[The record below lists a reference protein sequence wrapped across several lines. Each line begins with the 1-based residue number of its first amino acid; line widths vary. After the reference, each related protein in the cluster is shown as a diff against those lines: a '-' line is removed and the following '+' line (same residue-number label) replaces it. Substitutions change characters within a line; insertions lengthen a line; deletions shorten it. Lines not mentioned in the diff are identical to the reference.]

1 MQILISADWHLDEWS
16 AVGRNP
22 LSGVVDRLHDL
33 DALILA
39 GDLAEDPLRTWPALL
54 DWIGRRI
61 DPAKVHVI
69 PGNHDYYDHRLDG
82 DDALRA
88 VVEAAGMRFAQ
99 KTVIRIGDLR
109 FLCCTLWTD
118 FRLSGPQDE
127 AMQRALWMADFE
139 RIARDA
145 GGALITP
152 TDTAAA
158 HADHLDWLT
167 RTISAPHAGKTVV
180 VTHHLP
186 NARVAGSPSPL
197 SPFFASD
204 LEEWTLQHKP
214 ALWLCGH
221 AHRHQQAR
229 IGATLIRDISL
240 GYPEEMPEGAE
251 LDLLFRGLIDTTC
264 PDLLVD

>member
-22 LSGVVDRLHDL
+22 LLGVANRLNDL

-39 GDLAEDPLRTWPALL
+39 GDLAEDPLRTWPAFL
-54 DWIGRRI
+54 DWIGQRI

-82 DDALRA
+82 DDALRD
-88 VVEAAGMRFAQ
+88 VIKAAGMHFAQ
-99 KTVIRIGDLR
+99 KQALLIGDLR
-109 FLCCTLWTD
+109 ILCCTLWTD
-118 FRLSGPQDE
+118 FRLFGQQDD
-127 AMQRALWMADFE
+127 AMLRALWMADFE
-139 RIARDA
+139 RIARNA
-145 GGALITP
+145 KGAFITP
-152 TDTAAA
+152 ADTAAA

-167 RTISAPHAGKTVV
+167 RAISAPHADRTVV

-186 NARVAGSPSPL
+186 SAGVAGSL

-204 LEEWTLQHKP
+204 LEGWILHHQP

-221 AHRHQQAR
+221 SHRHQQAR
-229 IGATLIRDISL
+229 ISTTLTRDISL
-240 GYPEEMPEGAE
+240 GYPDEMPEGAE
-251 LDLLFRGLIDTTC
+251 IDLLFRGLIDTTC